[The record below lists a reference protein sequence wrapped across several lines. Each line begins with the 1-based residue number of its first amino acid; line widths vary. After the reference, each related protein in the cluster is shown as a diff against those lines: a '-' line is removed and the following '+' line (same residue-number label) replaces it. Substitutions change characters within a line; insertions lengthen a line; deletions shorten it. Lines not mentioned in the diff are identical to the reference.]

1 MTRSI
6 LLMAGFPTHE
16 PNEPLYENTYEI
28 SRRGGDQDLDAKLQ
42 SIARFVGYKPDLYW
56 VNDAIAP

>member
-1 MTRSI
+1 
-6 LLMAGFPTHE
+6 MAGFPTHE